1 MIKRLSHQAANNL
14 FDLMD
19 EDTSDYSDVEDA
31 MGETDCEHG
40 CYVEPD
46 GVCPHG
52 FMSAGLSAGVI

>member
-1 MIKRLSHQAANNL
+1 MIKRLSHKAANDLYELMEDSADL
-14 FDLMD
+14 FEL
-19 EDTSDYSDVEDA
+19 EDA
-31 MGETDCEHG
+31 MGETDCEEG